1 MVNDGG
7 RPREPGRPSGERE
20 QARIR
25 GRFGVVLFLLVAT
38 VFFSVSAPNEP
49 WAWLSI
55 TVALSVNLMIAVV
68 ASGATERVVRTGLV
82 LAGISVVASVVAV
95 GALGEEV
102 LRTHLAIT
110 SFLLTL
116 LTMGALIRRVTQ
128 RAEINVV
135 TVLAALCFYVL
146 LGLTF
151 AFVFEAVGEL
161 GSRPFFASPEDGT
174 RSDYVYFSF
183 VTMAAVGYGDL
194 AAQGGLGRA
203 LAVTEALVGQMYLV
217 TAVAALVGSL
227 GRTSAPR
234 R

>member
-1 MVNDGG
+1 MGNEARA
-7 RPREPGRPSGERE
+7 RPQEPARSGQRE

-25 GRFGVVLFLLVAT
+25 DRFGVVLCLLIVT

-49 WAWLSI
+49 WAWLAS
-55 TVALSVNLMIAVV
+55 TVALSVNLMVAMV
-68 ASGATERVVRTGLV
+68 ASGAGRRVVRTGLV
-82 LAGISVVASVVAV
+82 LAAISVVASAGAVVAL
-95 GALGEEV
+95 GAEV
-102 LRTHLAIT
+102 IRTHLAIT

-116 LTMGALIRRVTQ
+116 LTMGALIRRVMQ
-128 RAEINVV
+128 RAEINIV

-151 AFVFEAVGEL
+151 AFVYEAVGEL
-161 GSRPFFASPEDGT
+161 GSRPFFASHEDGT

-203 LAVTEALVGQMYLV
+203 LAVTEALLGQMYLV

-227 GRTSAPR
+227 GRTRSPR
-234 R
+234 